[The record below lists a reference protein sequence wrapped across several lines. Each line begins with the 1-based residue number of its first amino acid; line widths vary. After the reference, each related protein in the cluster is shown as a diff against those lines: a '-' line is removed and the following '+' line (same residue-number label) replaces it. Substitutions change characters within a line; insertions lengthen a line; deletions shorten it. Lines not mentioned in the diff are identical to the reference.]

1 MIEYLVK
8 HSVLQQ
14 AFNKEKLQ
22 PEKGCFHAPTR
33 IGLGFEPQME
43 KLVKE

>member
-8 HSVLQQ
+8 WSVIQQ
-14 AFNKEKLQ
+14 AFNKEKLR
-22 PEKGCFHAPTR
+22 PEKGFFKAPEK
-33 IGLGFEPQME
+33 IGLGFEPDMS